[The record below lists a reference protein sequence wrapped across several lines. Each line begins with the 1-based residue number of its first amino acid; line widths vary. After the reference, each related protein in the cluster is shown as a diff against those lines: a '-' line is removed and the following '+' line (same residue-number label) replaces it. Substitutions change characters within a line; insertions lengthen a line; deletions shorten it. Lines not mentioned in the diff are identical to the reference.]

1 MYVRFNRIRNKLI
14 WCFPLTEKFNENL
27 IWINLNLTLCI
38 NDGRSIRPSVHPM
51 GIDIKAQLS
60 SYFKCS
66 RLQICSRFF
75 VCVSVEKG
83 RCPYSVIC
91 MQTTPMLEGDTRV
104 IKTLSI
110 FRTFSLSGRDENVS
124 GVEWR
129 SVSVG
134 WCKQTSPSF
143 EFYTDVNCNCHRH
156 HHQCHPHP
164 TVIDSHF

>member
-1 MYVRFNRIRNKLI
+1 MMV
-14 WCFPLTEKFNENL
+14 
-27 IWINLNLTLCI
+27 
-38 NDGRSIRPSVHPM
+38 RPSDRPTVHPM

-60 SYFKCS
+60 SCFKCS

-124 GVEWR
+124 GVEWSGGQ
-129 SVSVG
+129 SVLDDAN
-134 WCKQTSPSF
+134 KL
-143 EFYTDVNCNCHRH
+143 RH
-156 HHQCHPHP
+156 HLNSTQM
-164 TVIDSHF
+164 